1 MYPSGIDIHV
11 KENSIQ
17 YPYSMDTETQKEIEK
32 EIEREKEEH
41 NVNGQ
46 NNKQDIY
53 QDIINLYNN
62 TCSKLQRVNQLK
74 NKTKVSIDKLLTE
87 FTVDQIKLGFEEI
100 NNSSFCIGKN
110 EKGWKAD
117 FDFCLKPDK
126 LMNAIEGKYKDFLK
140 GGDNDGKN
148 IIRNNISKNKKYTRP
163 VSDRDI
169 KEQGLI

>member
-1 MYPSGIDIHV
+1 
-11 KENSIQ
+11 
-17 YPYSMDTETQKEIEK
+17 MDTETQKEK
-32 EIEREKEEH
+32 EIEREKEKKREKEEH
-41 NVNGQ
+41 NVKRQ
-46 NNKQDIY
+46 INKQDIY

-62 TCSKLQRVNQLK
+62 TCTKLQKVNQLTD
-74 NKTKVSIDKLLTE
+74 KTKVAIDKLLTE
-87 FTVDQIKLGFEEI
+87 FTVDQIKLGFEKI

-126 LMNAIEGKYKDFLK
+126 LMKAIEGKYKDFLK

>member
-1 MYPSGIDIHV
+1 MDIHV
-11 KENSIQ
+11 KENGIQ
-17 YPYSMDTETQKEIEK
+17 YPYSMDTETQEEK
-32 EIEREKEEH
+32 EKEEEKEEEKEKH
-41 NVNGQ
+41 NVAGQ
-46 NNKQDIY
+46 DNRQNIY

-62 TCSKLQRVNQLK
+62 TCAKLQRVNQITD
-74 NKTKVSIDKLLTE
+74 KTKAAIDKLLTE

-110 EKGWKAD
+110 DKGWKAD

-126 LMNAIEGKYKDFLK
+126 LMKAIEGKYKDFLK
-140 GGDNDGKN
+140 GGDNNGKN